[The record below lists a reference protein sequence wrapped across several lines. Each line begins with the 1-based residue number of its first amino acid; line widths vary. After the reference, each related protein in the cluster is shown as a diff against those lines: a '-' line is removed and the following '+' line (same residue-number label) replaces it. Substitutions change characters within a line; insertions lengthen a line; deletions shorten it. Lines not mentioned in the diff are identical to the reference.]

1 MNMHWIFNRYMEE
14 AAGDGDLGG
23 AGGAQTG
30 DQGDH
35 DLDDK
40 DDDAIAAAAAVEAE
54 AAKMG
59 WTPKDQFKGDPAK
72 WRPADEFVERGKNML
87 PIVQATVKRQEK
99 QIEELTRTVKDFTE
113 HMTKTEQRAYDRA
126 LATLKE
132 QRKEAIAAGDGEAFD
147 KVDEAIED
155 LRKEA
160 STKAAKTKTADDQID
175 DPVYSEWEGRN
186 KWLAD
191 KDMAEYAEFA
201 AQKLRQGGETATG
214 AEFLDLVTKKVK
226 GQFPDKFTNP
236 RRESAPSVEG
246 AAPAPRKGGK
256 GYADMPADARAAC
269 DRMAKNGY
277 SGDAKAMA
285 DFKANYT
292 KTYFEEA

>member
-1 MNMHWIFNRYMEE
+1 MRIHRIFHRFMEE
-14 AAGDGDLGG
+14 AATDGDLGG
-23 AGGAQTG
+23 AGGAPAG

-40 DDDAIAAAAAVEAE
+40 DNGASAAAAAVEAE

-132 QRKEAIAAGDGEAFD
+132 QRKEAIAAGDGETFD
-147 KVDEAIED
+147 KVDDQIAELKKDAEA
-155 LRKEA
+155 
-160 STKAAKTKTADDQID
+160 KAAKAAPKDAPAD
-175 DPVYSEWEGRN
+175 DPVYAEWETRN
-186 KWLAD
+186 KLWLED
-191 KDMAEYAEFA
+191 PKMAAY
-201 AQKLRQGGETATG
+201 GETAAAFLRKTGETAQG
-214 AEFLDLVTKKVK
+214 AEFLELVTKEVREK
-226 GQFPDKFTNP
+226 FPDKFENP
-236 RRESAPSVEG
+236 RRAAAPAVEG
-246 AAPAPRKGGK
+246 AAPGARRGGK
-256 GYADMPADARAAC
+256 AYADMPAEARAAC
-269 DRMAKNGY
+269 DRMAKNGFT
-277 SGDAKAMA
+277 DAKQAA
-285 DFKANYT
+285 DFKANYV
-292 KTYFEEA
+292 KQYFEGA

>member
-1 MNMHWIFNRYMEE
+1 MNFAKLMLRYQAPAGDEGDAGGTAVDEHVDAGTPGADGE
-14 AAGDGDLGG
+14 AA
-23 AGGAQTG
+23 T
-30 DQGDH
+30 
-35 DLDDK
+35 
-40 DDDAIAAAAAVEAE
+40 AAAAAVEAE
-54 AAKMG
+54 ATKMG

-126 LATLKE
+126 MADLKA
-132 QRKEAIAAGDGEAFD
+132 QRKDAIAAGDGEAFE
-147 KVDEAIED
+147 KVDEAITD
-155 LRKEA
+155 LQKEVDA
-160 STKAAKTKTADDQID
+160 KAAKAKTSAPAAQD

-191 KDMAEYAEFA
+191 ERMAEYAEFA
-201 AQKLRQGGETATG
+201 ANSMRSRGEKAQG

-226 GQFPDKFTNP
+226 EQFPDKFTNP

-256 GYADMPADARAAC
+256 SYADMPADARAAC
-269 DRMAKNGY
+269 DRMAKNGF
-277 SGDAKAMA
+277 SGDQKAA
-285 DFKANYT
+285 DKFKVDYV
-292 KTYFEEA
+292 KQFFEEA